1 MKPELKFWI
10 SIFGAL
16 AIGIGGG
23 SISSIDGHA
32 DFSCREKVA
41 ALQERM
47 LASEKVAAL
56 QERMLASE
64 KKSDMILDLL
74 KEIRSDIK
82 EIRR

>member
-47 LASEKVAAL
+47 LASEK
-56 QERMLASE
+56 
-64 KKSDMILDLL
+64 KSDMILDLL